1 LSNKNVTFN
10 FFSKVFFSNV
20 ELLVQPGDEKASKTL
35 KLFIFLKKVLVRL
48 FPIELFPKKMKVFFF
63 FSFFRKSYTFLFLTT
78 CRKNFFEKI
87 FSFCYFFHFWS
98 FLLIL
103 DKNEQKLG
111 HFDQIYG
118 TSTEM
123 KKNQK
128 MLIFRLQTVLRCLKW
143 RRPCYVA
150 IC

>member
-1 LSNKNVTFN
+1 MFKKKNQGGRVNTNEHF
-10 FFSKVFFSNV
+10 V
-20 ELLVQPGDEKASKTL
+20 LL
-35 KLFIFLKKVLVRL
+35 F
-48 FPIELFPKKMKVFFF
+48 ELFPKKMEVLHFCSCFHKSCRFFF
-63 FSFFRKSYTFLFLTT
+63 LTA

-87 FSFCYFFHFWS
+87 FTFCYFFHFWS

-128 MLIFRLQTVLRCLKW
+128 MLIFRLQTVLRRLKW
-143 RRPCYVA
+143 RRPCYVT